1 MRKTRLYI
9 LAIILSMMIF
19 CTMVGEGIGQFIDVD
34 KYTIDFKSKIGIKE
48 TRVEG
53 EFESKEWDLKAKA
66 VGRISHR
73 DLLGGDLNL
82 KLNLDVAWM
91 SSIFFNLNARF
102 FDLLGDRNSEGS
114 ASLRVIIY
122 KLGLWEATFMLSGGW
137 DKAGNL
143 IGPVS
148 SINLVGGTT
157 ASMGLSYDF
166 SSQFLFF
173 GLTIKRSPYEI
184 NGSIVFGDPL
194 APVFTGTMSGN
205 LTTEAAIPTLKMATS
220 GEYAINE
227 TIPSEMVLDVDS
239 QTEKTV
245 GGIIIPVDKLS
256 LLAPYFGLAST
267 IVVATVATAIYAK
280 RVKRRKEKQ

>member
-66 VGRISHR
+66 VGRISHS

-102 FDLLGDRNSEGS
+102 HDLLGDRNSDGY

-148 SINLVGGTT
+148 FINLVGGTT
-157 ASMGLSYDF
+157 TSMKLSVDYKQQSLDLRV
-166 SSQFLFF
+166 S
-173 GLTIKRSPYEI
+173 IKFSPYEI
-184 NGSIVFGDPL
+184 YGSIVFGDPL

-245 GGIIIPVDKLS
+245 GGIIIPVDKFG
-256 LLAPYFGLAST
+256 LLAPYIGLAST
-267 IVVATVATAIYAK
+267 TAIGAVATVVYVRRAK
-280 RVKRRKEKQ
+280 RREEKQ